1 LYLCHLTLERERM
14 NTEAFFGQIINVLED
29 IRQELSL
36 IRERLP
42 VSKTEESGRVLLNE
56 DTELDRPER
65 RKFPR

>member
-1 LYLCHLTLERERM
+1 M